1 MSRGTKFADFS
12 PYTSIENMDPMLR
25 AQQYSFNGRI
35 FLPPNPEPFAN
46 GNINNNSDMTYADNS
61 GRSGQFSRK
70 ENDSQ
75 YNVMSNI
82 MSDNT
87 KTNTQPGYSLY
98 NGNGLI
104 EMTQG
109 ESAKPYDLFKGSSKA
124 QNTDVSIISNIVV
137 PNSLS
142 RTFFSNDNAERIQL
156 QIINA
161 VAQKYQKQIAKQ
173 SYQELQIIMKSMYLQ
188 YGRNLP
194 DNIEGQVII
203 LNKYVV
209 DACVDIIG
217 PNVLQYN
224 KYIED
229 ITSPIPV
236 MPRSQN
242 VSNKGYKFGDF
253 SSLIPS
259 QTIYNNLNEN
269 L

>member
-1 MSRGTKFADFS
+1 MSIGTKFANYS
-12 PYTSIENMDPMLR
+12 TYKSIEKMDPMLR

-46 GNINNNSDMTYADNS
+46 GNNNSDMTYLQNS
-61 GRSGQFSRK
+61 GNSGQFSYQQGK
-70 ENDSQ
+70 E

-87 KTNTQPGYSLY
+87 NTGYSLY

-109 ESAKPYDLFKGSSKA
+109 EATKPYDLYKNSNKA
-124 QNTDVSIISNIVV
+124 QETNVKIISNIVV
-137 PNSLS
+137 PNGLS

-156 QIINA
+156 QIINE
-161 VAQKYQKQIAKQ
+161 VAKQFQKQIGKQ

-194 DNIEGQVII
+194 DDIEGQVVI

-209 DACVDIIG
+209 DECVRIIG

-229 ITSPIPV
+229 ITSPIPI

-259 QTIYNNLNEN
+259 QTIYNNINDK
-269 L
+269 

>member
-1 MSRGTKFADFS
+1 MSRGTKFANYDNFQ
-12 PYTSIENMDPMLR
+12 SIDNMNPAVR
-25 AQQYSFNGRI
+25 AQQYAFNGRI
-35 FLPPNPEPFAN
+35 FLPPNPTPY
-46 GNINNNSDMTYADNS
+46 NNNNNNVYNNNEFFATD
-61 GRSGQFSRK
+61 
-70 ENDSQ
+70 EN
-75 YNVMSNI
+75 VG
-82 MSDNT
+82 
-87 KTNTQPGYSLY
+87 TNDVLTTEYQQRQK
-98 NGNGLI
+98 NGGLI
-104 EMTQG
+104 QMEQG
-109 ESAKPYDLFKGSSKA
+109 ESSRPYDLFKGSSKA

-142 RTFFSNDNAERIQL
+142 RTFFSNDNVERIQL
-156 QIINA
+156 QIINE
-161 VAQKYQKQIAKQ
+161 VSKQFQKQIAKQ

-194 DNIEGQVII
+194 DDIEGQVII

-209 DACVDIIG
+209 DECVRIIG

-259 QTIYNNLNEN
+259 SNN
-269 L
+269 

>member
-1 MSRGTKFADFS
+1 MSRGNKFSNFS
-12 PYTSIENMDPMLR
+12 TYNSIDTMEPMMR

-35 FLPPNPEPFAN
+35 FLPPNPTPFNNKNNLYNNSNSNEFFATD
-46 GNINNNSDMTYADNS
+46 GNIGTPDVLSTEYQQ
-61 GRSGQFSRK
+61 RQ
-70 ENDSQ
+70 Q
-75 YNVMSNI
+75 
-82 MSDNT
+82 
-87 KTNTQPGYSLY
+87 
-98 NGNGLI
+98 NGGLI
-104 EMTQG
+104 QMEQG
-109 ESAKPYDLFKGSSKA
+109 ESTKPYDLFKGSSNA
-124 QNTDVSIISNIVV
+124 QNTNVNIISNIVV

-156 QIINA
+156 QIINE
-161 VAQKYQKQIAKQ
+161 VSKQYQKQIGKQ

-194 DNIEGQVII
+194 DNIEGQVLI

-209 DACVDIIG
+209 DECVRIIG

-224 KYIED
+224 QYLSD

-259 QTIYNNLNEN
+259 SNNTSDYL
-269 L
+269 